1 MSASP
6 AQVMPIVSVPSVD
19 AARDFYVD
27 KLGFDHLMAVVGNDG
42 ALDFCTVL
50 REGARIMFN
59 RAAGPSPSAPST
71 AFYIQVS
78 NIDAYHHQLLEAG
91 LNPSPLEDMWWGDRV
106 TIIDDLNGYKLWFYQ
121 QVADPM
127 PPEGMKIV

>member
-1 MSASP
+1 MSAHP
-6 AQVMPIVSVPSVD
+6 AQLMPIVSVPSVD

-27 KLGFDHLMAVVGNDG
+27 RLGFDHLMAVVGSDG
-42 ALDFCTVL
+42 ALEFCTVL

-59 RAAGPSPSAPST
+59 RGTESSTAAPST
-71 AFYIQVS
+71 AFYLETT
-78 NIDAYHHQLLEAG
+78 NIDAYHRQLLDSG

-106 TIIDDLNGYKLWFYQ
+106 TIIEDLNGYKLWFYQ
-121 QVADPM
+121 QVGDPI